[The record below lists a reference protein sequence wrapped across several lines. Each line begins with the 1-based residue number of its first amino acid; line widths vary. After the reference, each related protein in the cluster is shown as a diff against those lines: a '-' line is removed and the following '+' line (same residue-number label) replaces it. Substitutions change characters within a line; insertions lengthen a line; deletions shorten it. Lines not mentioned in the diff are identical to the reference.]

1 MAEETREEKVKRI
14 TEKIHGDRGFV
25 YDVLG
30 FGAQLDPD
38 YFEVYSEMHWGF
50 FKEKP
55 RHLEPKTREL
65 IEIGLL
71 AFKGMKHEVYT
82 HTKKALR
89 LGATMEEALEAFEVA
104 SIGGGAPVLM
114 EGLYA
119 LKRIA
124 DEQAE
129 EEKANSG

>member
-1 MAEETREEKVKRI
+1 MAPETREEKVRRI
-14 TEKIHGDRGFV
+14 TERIHRDRGFV

-30 FGAQLDPD
+30 FGAELDPD
-38 YFEVYSEMHWGF
+38 YFEVYCQMHWGF
-50 FKEKP
+50 FKEEP
-55 RHLEPKTREL
+55 RHLDPKTREL
-65 IEIGLL
+65 IEIGIL

-119 LKRIA
+119 LKRIH
-124 DEQAE
+124 DEQQG
-129 EEKANSG
+129 EKGKGQ